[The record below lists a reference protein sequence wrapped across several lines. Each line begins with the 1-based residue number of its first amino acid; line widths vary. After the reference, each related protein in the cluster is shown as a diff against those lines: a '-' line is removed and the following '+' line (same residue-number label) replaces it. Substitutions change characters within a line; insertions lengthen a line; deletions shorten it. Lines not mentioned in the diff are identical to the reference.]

1 MSGTC
6 LGPPLARAAGGKLQ
20 IEHALAVA
28 EQTPNDS
35 WRSATRQEPPLAVNE
50 DAVPHARRHPRWRV
64 GAPSSAEQRRKAQP
78 PQGAA
83 LALRLRRQLEAAL
96 LRPQADAFQ
105 RKRVVEEERDGRGA
119 SDVGGGE
126 ESDDAREDLRW
137 EVEEKEAGG
146 GSEAQRAAQHVCM
159 CIFGVERRRVSQKA
173 AGTVLGVSSS
183 WTSRVIQSAVRCG
196 AVAHDLTGTYLLRY
210 AEKNSQSLKV
220 LYITAAGR
228 RGRRNTH
235 I

>member
-96 LRPQADAFQ
+96 LHPQADAFQ

-146 GSEAQRAAQHVCM
+146 GSEAQRAAQHM
-159 CIFGVERRRVSQKA
+159 CLSSASKGGGVTKA
-173 AGTVLGVSSS
+173 AGTVSRYGCFFFLACRPQLYTTLSMIESSFP
-183 WTSRVIQSAVRCG
+183 RI
-196 AVAHDLTGTYLLRY
+196 
-210 AEKNSQSLKV
+210 
-220 LYITAAGR
+220 
-228 RGRRNTH
+228 
-235 I
+235 